1 MISEKVLMARLE
13 KRQAELAMSSLRSP
27 GDKSSFT
34 FGAASGVLAGIDY
47 ALAEILSMI
56 KEEREGD
63 TDL

>member
-1 MISEKVLMARLE
+1 
-13 KRQAELAMSSLRSP
+13 MSSLRSP

-63 TDL
+63 NDL